1 MTAIKVLKIS
11 GGIILIICAV
21 LLFYFYHNYYEKD
34 KYDPITVSLIINAYV
49 LGFVLL
55 FFAMLLLASAFN
67 WM

>member
-34 KYDPITVSLIINAYV
+34 KYDVSLIINAYV